1 MADLLTIVGWDVAE
15 LLGVAL
21 MAMVVLVLGFVVLEA
36 LFLLAWTIFLT
47 RENPT
52 TRTRQL

>member
-1 MADLLTIVGWDVAE
+1 MAELLTIAGWDVAE

-21 MAMVVLVLGFVVLEA
+21 MAMVVLVLGFVVLDA
-36 LFLLAWTIFLT
+36 LFLLAWTIFLA

-52 TRTRQL
+52 TRRRQL